1 MFLRVVLSFLIFM
14 SSARALLGEALS
26 TEHLARVADK
36 ISLRMVGTIATP
48 AQREAVSNGT
58 MSPREFAE
66 ALKGDT
72 RFLASLAKYWMR
84 ELKITA
90 PVDFPNVT
98 APGIGATS
106 TLMRPGRNATTDANK
121 SLQWRSGR
129 YSLSCVPLTAAMVA
143 TATPEVLN
151 FYRKRC
157 CSYIQANSGI
167 VADPL
172 VKVTPW
178 WAPDK
183 QVDACAEL
191 PLVCGPQLAGCFPG
205 ERRIFPGEAAVDADL
220 ANKYNEGLIEGFTA
234 EPGYLIGRVIR
245 DALAWDEVVTGRFTM
260 ANGMMQH
267 FLKTPFANAI
277 VAAAVTGAW
286 KNEANVVTLN
296 NATNPLDG
304 NWYVVDH
311 HNSGAHAGV
320 LSTMAF
326 QKAYNGHYAKA
337 NAAMETFL
345 CRSFT
350 APHGSVIPSSV
361 ETEPARKP
369 FCSTCH
375 SILDP
380 MAQHFARWP
389 RIGSTNFLYDSGSG
403 ISSAGRFMGFSD
415 SDTVGLGRTFTKLP
429 DFKTCAVNHAFRF
442 LMGRSMSVAEQ
453 AEYMSPFVQA
463 YDVQDRRLWQVYLEI
478 IQSDVFLGVQ
488 GE

>member
-1 MFLRVVLSFLIFM
+1 MFLRIASSIVLLIG
-14 SSARALLGEALS
+14 SAGVLWGQTLAP
-26 TEHLARVADK
+26 EHLARVADK
-36 ISLRMVGTIATP
+36 ISLRMVGTVATP
-48 AQREAVSNGT
+48 AQREAVVNGS

-66 ALKGDT
+66 ALKSDA
-72 RFLASLAKYWMR
+72 RFLANLSKYWLR

-90 PVDFPNVT
+90 AVDFQNVS
-98 APGIGATS
+98 APGVGATA
-106 TLMRPGRNATTDANK
+106 TLLRPGRNATTDANK
-121 SLQWRSGR
+121 TLNWRSGR
-129 YSLSCVPLTAAMVA
+129 YSLSCAPLTAAIAA

-172 VKVTPW
+172 VKATPW

-183 QVDACAEL
+183 QVDVCAEV

-205 ERRIFPGEAAVDADL
+205 DRRIFPGDVSVDADL
-220 ANKYNEGLIEGFTA
+220 ANKYNAGLIEGFTA

-260 ANGMMQH
+260 ANGMMQN
-267 FLKTPFANAI
+267 FLTTPFANAI
-277 VAAAVTGAW
+277 IAAAVTGAW

-296 NATNPLDG
+296 NATNPVDG
-304 NWYVVDH
+304 NWYPVDH

-380 MAQHFARWP
+380 MAQHFTRWP
-389 RIGSTNFLYDSGSG
+389 RIGNTNFLYDSGSG
-403 ISSAGRFMGFSD
+403 ISSAGTYMGFSD

-453 AEYMSPFVQA
+453 AEYMAPLVQT
-463 YDVQDRRLWQVYLEI
+463 YDDHDRRLWQVYLEI

-488 GE
+488 SE